1 MADKPIEDN
10 NVDEE
15 MVLLYRSYSRLNTD
29 FLKETLES
37 AGIPHICHIKGG
49 LLGRGNL
56 TGGGFFSSASTE
68 DAVFFVPKDHY
79 EEAEQIKIQVVG
91 NDKEVQ

>member
-1 MADKPIEDN
+1 MPEEPVEN
-10 NVDEE
+10 NDSNEE
-15 MVLLYRSYSRLNTD
+15 MVVLYRSYSRLNTD

-37 AGIPHICHIKGG
+37 AGIPHVCHIKGG

-68 DAVFFVPKDHY
+68 DAVFMVPKDRY
-79 EEAEQIKIQVVG
+79 DEAEQIRIQVVG
-91 NDKEVQ
+91 DNEETQ